1 MLFVGNVQ
9 TFVAKRKKLKL
20 IHLKNRRKREAL
32 IEMNFNR
39 LDL

>member
-20 IHLKNRRKREAL
+20 INLKNRRKRETVS
-32 IEMNFNR
+32 NR
-39 LDL
+39 NKLE